1 MKKVNQKKQSYETH
15 VSFPRFEM
23 LNQLEM
29 QLIKGGDGDI
39 IDIIPVPP
47 PPPPPPTSTIK

>member
-29 QLIKGGDGDI
+29 QLIKGGDGDPL
-39 IDIIPVPP
+39 DDVPP